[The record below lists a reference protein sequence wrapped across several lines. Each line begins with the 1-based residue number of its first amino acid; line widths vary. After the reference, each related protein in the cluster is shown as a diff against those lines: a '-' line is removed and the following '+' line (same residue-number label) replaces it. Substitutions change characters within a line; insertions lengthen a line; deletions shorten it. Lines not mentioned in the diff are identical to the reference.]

1 MGDFVGCH
9 LWYVP
14 PMQRTTPP
22 VGVVDAPSPLN
33 HTPSKS
39 TRTPLSV
46 VHAKALYRPLPP
58 LDFDD
63 DGYPYSDSS
72 AVESTDHFDARLYL
86 LHVERTRF
94 AHRDDVFGAAE
105 LGLYFE
111 RGNRSALVVPD
122 AMVVFGVAKHP
133 RLSYKLWEES
143 KVPDLVLEVMSPYT
157 WKKDVYDRPPLYA
170 ALGVREYWTFD
181 PLDARRDGGPRLEGW
196 RLNVDGSREPVP
208 RGVAGDGFASSVLG
222 LDVLLLDRELRLR
235 DPETGK
241 VLRNPTESEAAAA
254 KADEEASR
262 ADEEAAKREA
272 AQRRINE
279 LEAQLRQAKALG
291 RAE

>member
-1 MGDFVGCH
+1 MERNQRSGVTTQQGDSPTGGISSSRLVDVAHPFGSMSLTANASTDATMYATSVVGCH

-22 VGVVDAPSPLN
+22 VGVVDGPSPLN

-86 LHVERTRF
+86 LHVVRTRF

-122 AMVVFGVAKHP
+122 AMVVFGVTKH
-133 RLSYKLWEES
+133 
-143 KVPDLVLEVMSPYT
+143 
-157 WKKDVYDRPPLYA
+157 
-170 ALGVREYWTFD
+170 
-181 PLDARRDGGPRLEGW
+181 
-196 RLNVDGSREPVP
+196 
-208 RGVAGDGFASSVLG
+208 
-222 LDVLLLDRELRLR
+222 
-235 DPETGK
+235 
-241 VLRNPTESEAAAA
+241 
-254 KADEEASR
+254 
-262 ADEEAAKREA
+262 
-272 AQRRINE
+272 
-279 LEAQLRQAKALG
+279 
-291 RAE
+291 